1 MVHALIISA
10 CVVLQTRCHHLAR
23 VADKIGNF
31 LVGKYFDAIIVNPS
45 VVGTPIDVHEDDTF
59 QDVLS
64 KFVYLGDDRNIRRVF
79 VAGDEVVGEA

>member
-1 MVHALIISA
+1 M
-10 CVVLQTRCHHLAR
+10 VLQTRCRHLAR

-31 LVGKYFDAIIVNPS
+31 LVGKYFDAIIVDPS
-45 VVGTPIDVHEDDTF
+45 VVGTPIDVHGDDTF

-64 KFVYLGDDRNIRRVF
+64 KFIYLGDDRNIRRVF